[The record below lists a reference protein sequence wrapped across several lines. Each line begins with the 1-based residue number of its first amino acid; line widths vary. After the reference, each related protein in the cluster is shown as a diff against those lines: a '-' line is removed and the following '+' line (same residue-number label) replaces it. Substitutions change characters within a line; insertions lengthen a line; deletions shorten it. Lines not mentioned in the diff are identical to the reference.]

1 MDMKAVRSLFPILD
15 QEVNGHPLVYL
26 DSAATSQK
34 PQQVIDAITHYYKTY
49 NSNVHRGVHTLGT
62 KATEA
67 YEAAREKVRKF
78 INAESVEEI
87 IFTRGTTTA
96 INTVASSYGR
106 AFLKPEDEIVLTCME
121 HHSNLIPWQQA
132 AKFTGAR
139 LKYIPLQADGTID
152 LEDVK
157 ATITERTK
165 IVAITHVS
173 NVLGTVNPIKEIAA
187 IAHRHGAV
195 VVVDGAQSTPHKKVD
210 VRDLDCDFYAFSGH
224 KMCGPTGIGVLYGK
238 RRWLEQM
245 EPVEFGGEM
254 IDTVGLYEST
264 WKELPWKFE
273 GGTPIIA
280 DAIGLGAAIDFLEEV
295 GLEEIERHERALIRY
310 TMEQL
315 ETIEGLEW
323 YGPKD
328 PDRRGGVI
336 AFNLSGVHAHDVATV
351 LDAYGIA
358 IRAGHHCAQPLMKW
372 LGVTATGRASFYL
385 YNTFEDVD
393 RFIEGLRKAK
403 EFFDD
408 VI

>member
-1 MDMKAVRSLFPILD
+1 
-15 QEVNGHPLVYL
+15 
-26 DSAATSQK
+26 
-34 PQQVIDAITHYYKTY
+34 
-49 NSNVHRGVHTLGT
+49 
-62 KATEA
+62 
-67 YEAAREKVRKF
+67 
-78 INAESVEEI
+78 
-87 IFTRGTTTA
+87 
-96 INTVASSYGR
+96 
-106 AFLKPEDEIVLTCME
+106 
-121 HHSNLIPWQQA
+121 
-132 AKFTGAR
+132 
-139 LKYIPLQADGTID
+139 
-152 LEDVK
+152 
-157 ATITERTK
+157 
-165 IVAITHVS
+165 
-173 NVLGTVNPIKEIAA
+173 
-187 IAHRHGAV
+187 
-195 VVVDGAQSTPHKKVD
+195 
-210 VRDLDCDFYAFSGH
+210 
-224 KMCGPTGIGVLYGK
+224 MCGPTGIGVLYGK

-310 TMEQL
+310 TMERL